1 MPGIDVDA
9 GLSSRSTVTLALE
22 PSYRASI
29 LELSRSIR
37 HLDLRRVS
45 EDERRAAQAQAKR
58 ESERLDEMQ
67 RKERAEADRLSAIRA
82 IEQAWEQRNSAREH
96 NDSSS
101 TVGAAAAP
109 SAGGAGSGE
118 DDCAPSGDEQGVA
131 MIAPS
136 IGAQVTTPS
145 PPALPQPPNQSPRGA
160 SARAPSAS
168 SGGSYAAS
176 PSSSFPYSSCADGSR
191 GGAPA
196 GSEFKG
202 HVEVTDVAAGG
213 GGCGSPCTATR
224 RRPSIGRH
232 DRRMLWASALRA
244 TRLSTSRAA
253 RCPSYASCEGCARC
267 TLSGPSCNRSSSS
280 SRSECSGALHDSH
293 LAGWQSDHE
302 PSVLPLARDLA
313 DPQSALP

>member
-1 MPGIDVDA
+1 
-9 GLSSRSTVTLALE
+9 
-22 PSYRASI
+22 
-29 LELSRSIR
+29 
-37 HLDLRRVS
+37 
-45 EDERRAAQAQAKR
+45 
-58 ESERLDEMQ
+58 MQ

-213 GGCGSPCTATR
+213 VWLAVDGDAAETFDRTARSENAVGVSFACYPFEHIASRSLPKLRKLR
-224 RRPSIGRH
+224 R
-232 DRRMLWASALRA
+232 LR
-244 TRLSTSRAA
+244 
-253 RCPSYASCEGCARC
+253 EVH
-267 TLSGPSCNRSSSS
+267 LSGPSCNRSSSS
-280 SRSECSGALHDSH
+280 SRSECSGGSPRFASRRM
-293 LAGWQSDHE
+293 AIRSRAIRT
-302 PSVLPLARDLA
+302 SAR
-313 DPQSALP
+313 S